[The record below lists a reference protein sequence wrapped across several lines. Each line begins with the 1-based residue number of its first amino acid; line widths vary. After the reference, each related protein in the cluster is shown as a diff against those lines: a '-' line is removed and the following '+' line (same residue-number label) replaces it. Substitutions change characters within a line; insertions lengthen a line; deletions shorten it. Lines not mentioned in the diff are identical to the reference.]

1 MRVLLIAYEW
11 PPITAAQSL
20 RWFYLANG
28 LAELGVEVHV
38 LCPSIR
44 PEMPFRGVLHHSIV
58 EHRVWPGPFVGV
70 LQALMH
76 RRPVAKAINELPESE
91 AVEKKPQ
98 LMSGLARRGY
108 VHVRRLLD
116 QLVFPDVRTEWYPF
130 ARNALLRLLK
140 QYQFDVVVSS
150 HEPGVD
156 LMLGLLA
163 QQKSRLPWVV
173 DLADPLLAPYTPKW
187 RRRLDAW
194 FEGVVLRKS
203 TSVVLTTPHLVDVL
217 VKRHKA
223 VIADKFAI
231 VPQGGPILNSKSTLK
246 KNDADELHFVF
257 TGNFYQSFRNPSEL
271 ARALKKIN
279 SHRIRLTVAGSNAA
293 FASLFEGVDGVK
305 FLGAVDHFEA
315 LKLQQQADI
324 LLNIGNGQ
332 SDQLPGKVF
341 EYLVSDKPIFHIR
354 GSSQDPTEPYLKDHS
369 CAFIADNNE
378 FSIFMTLERILATY
392 ARGSLQTSA
401 ESSQMLVE
409 KHGWPARALVLNQVL
424 ADAVSRSH
432 FV

>member
-1 MRVLLIAYEW
+1 MRILLIAYEW

-44 PEMPFRGVLHHSIV
+44 PEMPFRGVLHHGIV

-70 LQALMH
+70 LQAVIH
-76 RRPVAKAINELPESE
+76 RRAVAKTSSELHECG
-91 AVEKKPQ
+91 AVEKQPQ
-98 LMSGLARRGY
+98 LVGDLARRGY
-108 VHVRRLLD
+108 VYVRRFLD

-130 ARNALLRLLK
+130 ARKALLRLLK
-140 QYQFDVVVSS
+140 QYHFDVVVSS

-173 DLADPLLAPYTPKW
+173 DLADPLLAPYTPNW
-187 RRRLDAW
+187 RRRLDSW

-203 TSVVLTTPHLVDVL
+203 TSVVLTTPHLVEVL

-246 KNDADELHFVF
+246 KNNADELHFVF

-279 SHRIRLTVAGSNAA
+279 SHRIRLTIAGSNAA
-293 FASLFEGVDGVK
+293 FVSLFEDVDGVN
-305 FLGAVDHFEA
+305 FLGVIDHFEA

-354 GSSQDPTEPYLKDHS
+354 GSSQDPTEPYLQDHS

-378 FSIFMTLERILATY
+378 FSIFMTLERILATH
-392 ARGSLQTSA
+392 ARGALQTSA

-424 ADAVSRSH
+424 ADAVSRSR
-432 FV
+432 FA

>member
-1 MRVLLIAYEW
+1 MRILLIAYEW

-44 PEMPFRGVLHHSIV
+44 PEMPFRGVLHHRIV

-108 VHVRRLLD
+108 VHVRKLLD
-116 QLVFPDVRTEWYPF
+116 QLIFPDVRTEWYPF
-130 ARNALLRLLK
+130 ARKALLQLLK
-140 QYQFDVVVSS
+140 QYQFDVIVSS

-163 QQKSRLPWVV
+163 QQKFRLPWVV

-203 TSVVLTTPHLVDVL
+203 TSVVLTTPYLVDVL
-217 VKRHKA
+217 VNRHKA
-223 VIADKFAI
+223 VAADKFAI
-231 VPQGGPILNSKSTLK
+231 VPQGGSILKSKNVLK
-246 KNDADELHFVF
+246 KQNTDELHFVF
-257 TGNFYQSFRNPSEL
+257 TGNFYQSFRNPCEF
-271 ARALKKIN
+271 ARALRKISN
-279 SHRIRLTVAGSNAA
+279 RRIRLTIAGNNAA
-293 FASLFEGVDGVK
+293 FVSLFDGLDGVN
-305 FLGAVDHFEA
+305 FLGAIDHFDA
-315 LKLQQQADI
+315 LMLQQQADI

-341 EYLVSDKPIFHIR
+341 EYLVSGKPIFHIR
-354 GSSQDPTEPYLKDHS
+354 GSSQDPTESYLKDHS
-369 CAFIADNNE
+369 CVFFADNNE
-378 FSIFMTLERILATY
+378 FSILMALERILATHAY
-392 ARGSLQTSA
+392 GALQTSA
-401 ESSQMLVE
+401 ESLQIFVE
-409 KHGWPARALVLNQVL
+409 RHGWPARASVLVQVL
-424 ADAVSRSH
+424 MDAVAYSRLP
-432 FV
+432 

>member
-324 LLNIGNGQ
+324 LLNIGHGQ

>member
-1 MRVLLIAYEW
+1 MRILLIAYEW

-38 LCPSIR
+38 LCPSIK

-70 LQALMH
+70 LQAVMH
-76 RRPVAKAINELPESE
+76 RRPVAKKTKELPESE
-91 AVEKKPQ
+91 ALEKKHQ
-98 LMSGLARRGY
+98 LVSGLARRGY

-130 ARNALLRLLK
+130 ARKALLRLLT

-163 QQKSRLPWVV
+163 QQKSRLPWVI

-187 RRRLDAW
+187 RRCLDAW

-223 VIADKFAI
+223 LIADKFSI
-231 VPQGGPILNSKSTLK
+231 VPQGGPVLNSKNVLK
-246 KNDADELHFVF
+246 KQNVDELHFVF
-257 TGNFYQSFRNPSEL
+257 TGNFYKSFRNPSEL
-271 ARALKKIN
+271 ALAFKKIN
-279 SHRIRLTVAGSNAA
+279 SHRIRLTIAGNNVA
-293 FASLFEGVDGVK
+293 FVSLFEGVDGVK
-305 FLGAVDHFEA
+305 FLGAIDHFEA

-341 EYLVSDKPIFHIR
+341 EYLVSGKPIFHIR
-354 GSSQDPTEPYLKDHS
+354 GSSQDPTEAYLKDHS
-369 CAFIADNNE
+369 CAFVADNNDV
-378 FSIFMTLERILATY
+378 SICRTLERILATH
-392 ARGSLQTSA
+392 ACGALQTSA
-401 ESSQMLVE
+401 ESSQMLLK
-409 KHGWPARALVLNQVL
+409 KHGWPARASVLNQVL
-424 ADAVSRSH
+424 ADAVSCSR

>member
-28 LAELGVEVHV
+28 LAEQGAEVHV

-44 PEMPFRGVLHHSIV
+44 PEVPFRGVLHNSIV

-70 LQALMH
+70 LQAVMH
-76 RRPVAKAINELPESE
+76 RRASAKITNELPESE
-91 AVEKKPQ
+91 AVENKTQ
-98 LMSGLARRGY
+98 LVSGLARRGY
-108 VHVRRLLD
+108 VQVRRLLD

-130 ARNALLRLLK
+130 ARKALLRLLK

-163 QQKSRLPWVV
+163 QRKSRLPLVI

-187 RRRLDAW
+187 RRRLDSW

-203 TSVVLTTPHLVDVL
+203 TRVVLTTPHLVDVL

-223 VIADKFAI
+223 VLANKFAI
-231 VPQGGPILNSKSTLK
+231 IPQGGAVLNYKKMLK
-246 KNDADELHFVF
+246 KQNADELHFVF

-271 ARALKKIN
+271 ARAFKKIK
-279 SHRIRLTVAGSNAA
+279 SHRIKLTIAGNNAA
-293 FASLFEGVDGVK
+293 FVSMFEGIDGVN
-305 FLGAVDHFEA
+305 FLGAIDHFEA

-341 EYLVSDKPIFHIR
+341 EYLVSGKPIFHIR
-354 GSSQDPTEPYLKDHS
+354 GSSQDPTEFYLKDHS
-369 CAFIADNNE
+369 CAFIADNSDI
-378 FSIFMTLERILATY
+378 SICMTLERILKSY
-392 ARGSLQTSA
+392 ACGSLQTSA
-401 ESSQMLVE
+401 ESSQMLVG
-409 KHGWPARALVLNQVL
+409 KHGWPTRASVLNRVL
-424 ADAVSRSH
+424 ADAVSRSRL
-432 FV
+432 V